1 MFFFRQQ
8 MNYQMTSDYPPY
20 KMWFQADRTEIWRY
34 IIFLQ
39 EEGMTE
45 AEIQETLREKVR
57 TLESYMVDIAQTVI
71 KDSEQSSSDVDGKTP
86 SAFR

>member
-1 MFFFRQQ
+1 M
-8 MNYQMTSDYPPY
+8 YLESS
-20 KMWFQADRTEIWRY
+20 WVILERTKCCRLHT
-34 IIFLQ
+34 LQ

-71 KDSEQSSSDVDGKTP
+71 KDSEQSSGDVDGKTP

>member
-1 MFFFRQQ
+1 MLSL
-8 MNYQMTSDYPPY
+8 NT
-20 KMWFQADRTEIWRY
+20 
-34 IIFLQ
+34 LQ

-71 KDSEQSSSDVDGKTP
+71 KDSEQSSGDVDGKTP